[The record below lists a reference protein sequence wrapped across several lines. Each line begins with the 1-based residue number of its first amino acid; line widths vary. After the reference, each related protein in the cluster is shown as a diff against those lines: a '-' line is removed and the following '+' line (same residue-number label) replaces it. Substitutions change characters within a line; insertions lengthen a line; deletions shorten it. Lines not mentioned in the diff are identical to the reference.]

1 MLNGFNDEHR
11 TACLCYF
18 VVHSGCLFV
27 YCFSDHQVQIVGA
40 GLRCMPVSMS
50 VYRCLMFY

>member
-1 MLNGFNDEHR
+1 MLNGFNDKHR